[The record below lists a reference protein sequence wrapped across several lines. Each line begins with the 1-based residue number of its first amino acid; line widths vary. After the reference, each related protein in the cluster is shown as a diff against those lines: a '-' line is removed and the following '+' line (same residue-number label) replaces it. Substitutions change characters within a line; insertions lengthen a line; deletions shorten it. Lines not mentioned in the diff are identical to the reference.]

1 MKLRI
6 NNATLFVTVLSAC
19 LGLVAAGASSH
30 ARPSAAYSLSE
41 ISSATSAVPYYRRAS
56 RQALKRT
63 PVYNSLALPF
73 ISQNEERAA
82 QVLYKVA
89 DPHTA
94 FHQTLIVTHLPRASI
109 AEPAA

>member
-30 ARPSAAYSLSE
+30 AQRSASYSLSE
-41 ISSATSAVPYYRRAS
+41 ITSATSAQPVYRRAS
-56 RQALKRT
+56 RQALKRR

-73 ISQNEERAA
+73 VSQNEERAA
-82 QVLYKVA
+82 QVLYRNTN
-89 DPHTA
+89 PFTS
-94 FHQTLIVTHLPRASI
+94 FHQTLVVTHLPRASI
-109 AEPAA
+109 EERAA